1 MTRAFLRAL
10 VLLSV
15 LTAPAHAATWGLG
28 SNLGLNVL
36 AADGDLTYLTVS
48 WAGSPV
54 YAMPGLRLSLRDEEG
69 RTTLHLDSGFQL
81 VQGDEFGQSA
91 TQSTLNASY
100 AFGGDQGLVPFVSF
114 GAGIAT
120 RSVKDLGPGNQ
131 SVSTLSGVFGGGF
144 GVQRAVARGN
154 GALRCEVHYDYVSQG
169 EDSGIVLVPSQ
180 SAIGLKLGFDLWL
193 R

>member
-1 MTRAFLRAL
+1 MTRAIVRAL
-10 VLLSV
+10 VLVSFLA
-15 LTAPAHAATWGLG
+15 APVHAANWGIG

-36 AADGDLTYLTVS
+36 AAEDDHSYLTVS

-54 YAMPGLRLSLRDEEG
+54 YAMPGLRLSMRDEDG
-69 RTTLHLDSGFQL
+69 RATLHLDSGFQL
-81 VQGDEFGQSA
+81 VNGDDFGQSA
-91 TQSTLNASY
+91 THNTLNVSY
-100 AFGGDQGLVPFVSF
+100 AFADRGTTPFLSF

-120 RSVKDLGPGNQ
+120 RMVKDLGPGNQ
-131 SVSTLSGVFGGGF
+131 SVSTLSGIFGGGL
-144 GVQRAVARGN
+144 GLQRTVAQGH
-154 GALRCEVHYDYVSQG
+154 GTLRFEVHYDYVSQG